1 MCILVQAHLL
11 VFFYNS
17 TELQVHV
24 PWGVV
29 AAVEEKVVAGAAHVL
44 LLCKDLR
51 IVTIAFEGRMHAL
64 LAQKLAKAAQS
75 LAFTNGT
82 SAESTFAFR

>member
-1 MCILVQAHLL
+1 M
-11 VFFYNS
+11 
-17 TELQVHV
+17 HV

-51 IVTIAFEGRMHAL
+51 IVTIAFEGRTHAHM
-64 LAQKLAKAAQS
+64 AQKFAKAAQS
-75 LAFTNGT
+75 LAFTHGI
-82 SAESTFAFR
+82 SPESTFAFKYEVARRH